1 MTRTGDFVYLK
12 TRGYLEVDDTSKKV
26 QSFVCINTL
35 VTDDEGRQLVREMKR
50 KFSVIVEQEELPD
63 ESDEPAVENPMQIER
78 AVLNLLTNLH
88 SEDDEPVERAA
99 LPSIPSQDSDASGNS
114 QLAIIAPSSKE
125 VKSAI
130 VKSMNVIAIA
140 SKKMSNGSN
149 SPLRDSASSP
159 KLKNHS
165 SSSPGNITSAT
176 AMQRP
181 SVLQK
186 AQSPASESRVP
197 PLHGSDHGFIQPFS
211 PAGSSSSSSSSSGS
225 VFSPASHFQRNSRS
239 PFGGSIPPTSPP
251 AIAAAPSPSGS
262 RLVDNTANSHAR
274 STSVLKRTYSNSSI
288 STTDD
293 TTVGHTADYLV
304 HKRSKASPPGLD
316 VCMNRLANPATG
328 EYAEL
333 IFSPLTFG
341 MKNVFAFR
349 SHYNVARCDARG
361 RSVLDDD
368 RKRDGY
374 HTGAGQRLRG
384 PAQLAATVG

>member
-12 TRGYLEVDDTSKKV
+12 TRGYLEVDDNSKKV

-63 ESDEPAVENPMQIER
+63 ESDEPSVEHPKQIEQ
-78 AVLNLLTNLH
+78 AVMNLLTNLH
-88 SEDDEPVERAA
+88 SEDDEPVDRGAH
-99 LPSIPSQDSDASGNS
+99 PSIPSQDSDASGNS
-114 QLAIIAPSSKE
+114 QLAIIAPCTKA

-149 SPLRDSASSP
+149 SPLRDSGSSP
-159 KLKNHS
+159 KPRNHS
-165 SSSPGNITSAT
+165 SSSPGNITSAA

-211 PAGSSSSSSSSSGS
+211 PAGSTSSSSSSGS

-239 PFGGSIPPTSPP
+239 PFGGSIPPNSPPP

-262 RLVDNTANSHAR
+262 RIVDNMANSHGR

-288 STTDD
+288 STSDD
-293 TTVGHTADYLV
+293 TTVVHTAEYLV
-304 HKRSKASPPGLD
+304 LKRSRASPPSLD
-316 VCMNRLANPATG
+316 VCMNRLANPGTG
-328 EYAEL
+328 KH
-333 IFSPLTFG
+333 P
-341 MKNVFAFR
+341 
-349 SHYNVARCDARG
+349 
-361 RSVLDDD
+361 
-368 RKRDGY
+368 
-374 HTGAGQRLRG
+374 
-384 PAQLAATVG
+384 VGSLPDLCSKKI